1 MLLTFKIPLT
11 STLNANPFKFLVF
24 LGKRFIEDRCP
35 QHASAL
41 AYTTLLSIV
50 PLMAVTFSIFTAFPV
65 FENLTDDFQS
75 FLFQN
80 FVPTSAELL
89 QTYLLEFVQKAS
101 GLTALGIGGLMATSI
116 LLMAAINRALN
127 TIWRTQTPRSSVVN
141 FLVYWAVLTLSPL
154 LMGISLAVSSYI
166 VSLPLISDTT
176 NNIHVLRVTP
186 FIMSACAFSVL
197 YILVPSQRVPIRP
210 AVAGG
215 LVAAL
220 LFELAKK
227 GFAFYV
233 TQFPTYQAIYGA
245 LAILPIF
252 LVWIY
257 VCWVIV
263 LLGAEITH
271 SLLSYRDEVL
281 HPHYQHSKKFYY
293 VIRLLG
299 HLWEAQGK
307 GECLSIDSLEDREP
321 MLNRDQ
327 LEALLA
333 SLEKANIV
341 HTTSLNRWALSQDLS
356 RFSVYQL
363 FQLNAYALPNL
374 PLKENHDD
382 HWQTQFEHML
392 ASCHQHLQ
400 HEMGMYVAELYREPA
415 LLVSRP
421 ALNINHSEQA
431 NGNTASIL
439 SN

>member
-1 MLLTFKIPLT
+1 MLLTFKIRLT
-11 STLNANPFKFLVF
+11 STLNANPFKFLIF

-65 FENLTDDFQS
+65 FENLTDGFQN

-101 GLTALGIGGLMATSI
+101 GLTAVGIAGLIVTSI
-116 LLMAAINRALN
+116 LLMASINRALN
-127 TIWRTQTPRSSVVN
+127 TIWRTQTPRSSVVS
-141 FLVYWAVLTLSPL
+141 FLVYWSVLTLSPL
-154 LMGISLAVSSYI
+154 LIGVSLAVSSYI

-176 NNIHVLRVTP
+176 NNINVLRVTP
-186 FIMSACAFSVL
+186 FIMSSAAFSVL
-197 YILVPSQRVPIRP
+197 YILVPSQHVPIRP
-210 AVAGG
+210 AIVGG

-263 LLGAEITH
+263 LLGAELTH
-271 SLLSYRDEVL
+271 SLISYRDEVL
-281 HPHYQHSKKFYY
+281 HPHYQYSKKFYY
-293 VIRLLG
+293 AIRLLG

-307 GECLSIDSLEDREP
+307 GECLSIDTLEDREP

-327 LEALLA
+327 LETLLA
-333 SLEKANIV
+333 SLANVNIV
-341 HTTSLNRWALSQDLS
+341 HTTSLNSWALSQDLS

-374 PLKENHDD
+374 PLKEQHGD
-382 HWQTQFEHML
+382 HWQTQFEQML
-392 ASCHQHLQ
+392 THCHQHLQ
-400 HEMGMYVAELYREPA
+400 QEMNMPVADLFREPA
-415 LLVSRP
+415 LLISRP
-421 ALNINHSEQA
+421 AQNIKHSGRI
-431 NGNTASIL
+431 NGDTV
-439 SN
+439 